1 MAIAELIKE
10 ADVAYENMTQN
21 KSSFINDEVE
31 DMGLESASKLG
42 LENNIEYYTI
52 QKRRKKLASY
62 GYKEMSIEDISKE
75 LFGQNLPFNNVKE
88 RLRLSTRGFSWQTS
102 DYGVING
109 TKDIPLTL
117 YVAPKIPHQST
128 GRVPHYYEGYSFSF
142 DYSYHLKGAET
153 PAQIEA
159 CKNILKKQMEREAKE
174 KAEYQAKKKMELVR
188 YTGYC
193 DKVSYLYK
201 PGIFSAT
208 KTMGYLSSPSCLNQP
223 IPAEL
228 LARMETLARTG
239 LINCFLA
246 AGFEKAFTFK
256 TPERVQPIDPIIL
269 AVIDN
274 GFGVVSPVNP
284 NTHMYF
290 VGKYN

>member
-21 KSSFINDEVE
+21 VTTKVVNDEVD
-31 DMGLESASKLG
+31 DMGLQSAVKLG
-42 LENNIEYYTI
+42 LNNNVEYYET
-52 QKRRKKLASY
+52 QKRKKKLESY
-62 GYKEMSIEDISKE
+62 GYNEMSIEDISKE
-75 LFGQNLPFNNVKE
+75 LFGHVLPTINVKE
-88 RLRLSTRGFSWQTS
+88 KLTLRTGSFSWQTQ
-102 DYGVING
+102 DYGKKNG
-109 TKDIPLTL
+109 TTDIGLTL
-117 YVAPKIPHQST
+117 YRQPKLPHQTSGYVEHPDYT
-128 GRVPHYYEGYSFSF
+128 RYSFSIY
-142 DYSYHLKGAET
+142 DSYNRITKDST

-159 CKNILKKQMEREAKE
+159 YRLQMENRRKRDE
-174 KAEYQAKKKMELVR
+174 EYQARKKMELIK

-193 DKVSYLYK
+193 DKISFLFK
-201 PGIFSAT
+201 PDIFSSRQT
-208 KTMGYLSSPSCLNQP
+208 KGYISSPSCLNQP

-246 AGFEKAFTFK
+246 AGYEKAFTFE
-256 TPERVQPIDPIIL
+256 TPVRVLPIDPIIL

-274 GFGVVSPVNP
+274 GFGMVSPMNP